1 MTNIKE
7 LSALSLLVFF
17 GIFIPFLAPAY
28 LTQFSELWIFMV
40 FALTWNIQGGKMGY
54 NTFGNIVFFGVGTYV
69 CASTQIAVA
78 FPLGEWTA
86 AGGYKTF
93 VHTPQQYFLGIP
105 LVILLAG
112 IVPAIIALII
122 GSALLVLRGHYFAI
136 G

>member
-1 MTNIKE
+1 M
-7 LSALSLLVFF
+7 
-17 GIFIPFLAPAY
+17 
-28 LTQFSELWIFMV
+28 
-40 FALTWNIQGGKMGY
+40 
-54 NTFGNIVFFGVGTYV
+54 YV

-105 LVILLAG
+105 LGILLAG

-136 G
+136 GTLGLGIASGEFATSLEIIGGGQGMTVPFWPKVAGLPHAFLGGGVNFFFTLSFLLFLNIYCIF